1 MKDKIINWTYDHPY
15 MSAFLFVVFIGVVIW
30 SIFSG
35 IKSYSKQRQMEQAKT
50 ADFVMYKRDGEKLE
64 MEQEVIVDEVI
75 VDMDTGYQ
83 YLVFNIHGDY
93 VIAPRVSEDGSF
105 YKTVE

>member
-1 MKDKIINWTYDHPY
+1 MKDKILEWADNHPY
-15 MSAFLFVVFIGVVIW
+15 MTIFLVAVFCGLIGSAISFGA
-30 SIFSG
+30 
-35 IKSYSKQRQMEQAKT
+35 KSYLKQYQMEQAKT
-50 ADFVMYKRDGEKLE
+50 ADFVMYTSDGETLK
-64 MEQEVIVDEVI
+64 MEHEVI

-93 VIAPRVSEDGSF
+93 VIAPRVSEDGTF

>member
-1 MKDKIINWTYDHPY
+1 MKDKILDWSCDHPY
-15 MSAFLFVVFIGVVIW
+15 ISIFLFVVFIAIINLVTYLGVE
-30 SIFSG
+30 SC
-35 IKSYSKQRQMEQAKT
+35 SKQYQMEQAKT
-50 ADFVMYKRDGEKLE
+50 ADFVMYTNNEE
-64 MEQEVIVDEVI
+64 MLGMEHEVI

-93 VIAPRVSEDGSF
+93 VIAPRVSEDGTF

>member
-1 MKDKIINWTYDHPY
+1 MKDKIINWSYDHPC
-15 MSAFLFVVFIGVVIW
+15 MSTFLFFVFIVVVMW
-30 SIFSG
+30 SISFG
-35 IKSYSKQRQMEQAKT
+35 VKSYLKQYQMEQAKT
-50 ADFVMYKRDGEKLE
+50 ADLVMYANAGEKLGVE
-64 MEQEVIVDEVI
+64 HEVI

-83 YLVFNIHGDY
+83 YHVFNINGDY

>member
-1 MKDKIINWTYDHPY
+1 MKDKIIDWTYDHPC
-15 MSAFLFVVFIGVVIW
+15 MSTFLFVVFIGVVIW

-35 IKSYSKQRQMEQAKT
+35 VKSCLKQYQMEQAKT
-50 ADFVMYKRDGEKLE
+50 ADFVMYTSDGEKLR
-64 MEQEVIVDEVI
+64 MEHEVI

-83 YLVFNIHGDY
+83 YLVFNVHGDY